1 MDKEL
6 TDYHC
11 GLQMKE
17 NEVHD
22 VFKTLDMHKNGYLTS
37 EEIEFFLNIIGEKP
51 FYFFPSNKK

>member
-1 MDKEL
+1 
-6 TDYHC
+6 
-11 GLQMKE
+11 MKE